1 MGVDLY
7 GVRGQCRRVDI
18 ILVPGLWLDGSS
30 WDGVVPALE
39 KAGLHTHAVT
49 LPGMESKHADRSSVT
64 LQDQIDAVIAQVDA
78 LGPTGRVVLVG
89 HSAGGPIAHATADA
103 RPDRV
108 ARVMYVGGEPR
119 GDGETLGDF
128 PVEDGEVPLPDW
140 SFFDDEMVADL
151 DGAQRAAFRAQAI
164 PSPALATTDRLRLS
178 DDRRYDVPI
187 TMICCEYTS
196 ADLREWTEK
205 GYDGT
210 HELAKI
216 HDVEYVDLTCGHWPQ
231 FTRPEEL
238 ARAILDAISPGSP
251 AR

>member
-1 MGVDLY
+1 M
-7 GVRGQCRRVDI
+7 DI

-39 KAGLHTHAVT
+39 KAGHRPHAVT
-49 LPGMESKHADRSSVT
+49 LPGMESRDADRSAVT
-64 LQDQIDAVIAQVDA
+64 LRDQINAVVALVD
-78 LGPTGRVVLVG
+78 GTGEMVLVG

-108 ARVMYVGGEPR
+108 ARIVYVGGEPR
-119 GDGETLGDF
+119 GNGETLGDF
-128 PVEDGEVPLPDW
+128 PVETGEVPLPDW
-140 SFFDDEMVADL
+140 SFFDDEMTADL
-151 DGAQRAAFRAQAI
+151 DEAQRAAFRARAI
-164 PSPALATTDRLRLS
+164 PSPALVTTDRLELS

-187 TMICCEYTS
+187 TLICCEYTS

-216 HDVEYVDLTCGHWPQ
+216 RDVEYVDLTCGHWPQ
-231 FTRPEEL
+231 LTRPEEL
-238 ARAILDAISPGSP
+238 ARAIITAVEP
-251 AR
+251 AD